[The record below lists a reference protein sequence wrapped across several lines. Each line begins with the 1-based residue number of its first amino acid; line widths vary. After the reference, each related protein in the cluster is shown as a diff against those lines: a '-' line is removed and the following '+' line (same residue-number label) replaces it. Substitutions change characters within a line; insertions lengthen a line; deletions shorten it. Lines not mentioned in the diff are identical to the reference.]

1 MSWKPETVLAEI
13 VEVLKNYAEGAPELT
28 AKTELVAD
36 LGLDSL
42 AVMEVVAEIEDKFE
56 LTIDDDELRAVTT
69 VGDVS
74 SAIEERLRKDGRLD
88 A

>member
-69 VGDVS
+69 VGDVA